1 MLKINDV
8 SYKIQ
13 NLLPEETERTEV
25 FNAIFS
31 YFYAPFVYRSSFFIV
46 QILFCMNIMP
56 TFMTPFASIWPV
68 VKIFYNS
75 TKVVHSFKN
84 ISFLNYLDA
93 PEDELFS
100 FQDFDHIKW
109 NEVPY
114 ACLTFFQTRNEILLI
129 CPFSF
134 YSCKSCSFKRSGLR
148 QGLIV

>member
-1 MLKINDV
+1 MVLKLEGVTHDKQESYDYLCNALVTLDQNMYISRFSNSKLLLKINDV

-68 VKIFYNS
+68 VKKF
-75 TKVVHSFKN
+75 
-84 ISFLNYLDA
+84 
-93 PEDELFS
+93 FS
-100 FQDFDHIKW
+100 LQ
-109 NEVPY
+109 
-114 ACLTFFQTRNEILLI
+114 
-129 CPFSF
+129 
-134 YSCKSCSFKRSGLR
+134 
-148 QGLIV
+148 